1 MLNKRDRL
9 EDGGAAARAEHP
21 DAILLSARDPDDVAM
36 LRQRIIDFF
45 EREMTDD
52 ELVLPYG
59 KQGLVADVYEHV
71 RVLEETFDEAGRRLK
86 VRALPGTIERLRR
99 ALR

>member
-1 MLNKRDRL
+1 
-9 EDGGAAARAEHP
+9 
-21 DAILLSARDPDDVAM
+21 
-36 LRQRIIDFF
+36 
-45 EREMTDD
+45 MTDD